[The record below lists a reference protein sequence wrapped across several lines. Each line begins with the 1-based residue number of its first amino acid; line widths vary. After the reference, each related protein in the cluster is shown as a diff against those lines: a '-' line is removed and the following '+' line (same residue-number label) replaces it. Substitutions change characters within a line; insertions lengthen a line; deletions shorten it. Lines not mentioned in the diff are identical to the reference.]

1 LSLNCVCISVEKCA
15 AISFENQH
23 ISATVIYESY
33 NNFSNLFNTL
43 VTDTIWPE
51 FLHIVREE
59 VGSRVVETWF
69 KAIMFCRW
77 DAPHKT
83 VYLKA
88 PNTFVKEWVTSH
100 YAQLFERHLS
110 RLLNEQTVRV
120 LFIEPNIESHAETTT
135 SNKTGVSSQ
144 LVPTKASVQSITI
157 KPAVHSSLRPVIKNR
172 GSMNSQYQFS
182 NFVVGPHNSLAY
194 AAAYA
199 ITEKP
204 GRLYNPFFIYGDSG
218 LGKTHLLHAI
228 GNEMKNQHKNLRLL
242 YQSADRFVNEFI
254 SAIRFNKVYQFEAKY
269 KDVDLLLIDDIQFLS
284 NKEQTQEAFF
294 HIFNTLHQAQKQIV
308 FTSDSLPRDIAG
320 LAHRMRSRLES
331 GLVTDISQPTL
342 ETKIAIIKKKA
353 ETNNEPITDDV
364 AEYIASSVISNVR
377 ELEGALIRVFAFA
390 SLTKQPL
397 TLELVQK
404 VLVHNRESAKTTAI
418 DLQKIGSTV
427 AHYFDYSFNDIKSPK
442 RDKDLTS
449 ARHIAIYFMKQ
460 YTQHSLRE
468 IGKFLD
474 RKDHSSVIHALEKV
488 EERKKKDPQFAHL
501 LNRVERQI
509 TQ

>member
-1 LSLNCVCISVEKCA
+1 MLTHTLKTNIYLLQLA
-15 AISFENQH
+15 THLQQTFH
-23 ISATVIYESY
+23 IKNIV
-33 NNFSNLFNTL
+33 
-43 VTDTIWPE
+43 VTETIWPE
-51 FLHIVREE
+51 FLRIVREE

-69 KAIMFCRW
+69 KAIVFCRW

-88 PNTFVKEWVTSH
+88 PNTFVKDWVTGH
-100 YAQLFERHLS
+100 YGQLFARHLG
-110 RLLNEQTVRV
+110 RLLNEQNIYVQFLEATQDVQPEPIKIVPASGQRPAPTQVAVR
-120 LFIEPNIESHAETTT
+120 
-135 SNKTGVSSQ
+135 
-144 LVPTKASVQSITI
+144 
-157 KPAVHSSLRPVIKNR
+157 PAVQHSALRPVLKNR
-172 GSMNSQYQFS
+172 GPMNPNYLFS

-204 GRLYNPFFIYGDSG
+204 GKLYNPFFIYGDSG

-228 GNEMKNQHKNLRLL
+228 GNQIREHDKQVRIL

-254 SAIRFNKVYQFEAKY
+254 NAIRFNKVYQFEAKY

-331 GLVTDISQPTL
+331 GLVTDISKPTL

-353 ETNNEPITDDV
+353 EANNETLDDDV
-364 AEYIASSVISNVR
+364 AEYIASTVTSNVR
-377 ELEGALIRVFAFA
+377 ELEGALIRVFAF
-390 SLTKQPL
+390 STLTKQPL
-397 TLELVQK
+397 TLDLVQK
-404 VLVHNRESAKTTAI
+404 VLVRTQETKTTAL
-418 DLQKIGSTV
+418 DLQKIASVV
-427 AHYFDYSFNDIKSPK
+427 AGFFDYSLPELKSAK
-442 RDKDLTS
+442 RDKDLAS
-449 ARHIAIYFMKQ
+449 ARHVGIYFMKQ

-468 IGKFLD
+468 IGKFLN
-474 RKDHSSVIHALEKV
+474 RKDHSSVVHALEKV
-488 EERKKKDPQFAHL
+488 EERKKNDPQFAHL
-501 LNRVERQI
+501 LARVERQI
-509 TQ
+509 TH